1 MLLSTRQICIKVME
15 YLTRKNVKAKVK
27 YITKE
32 YKKVLSILK
41 KKMNKYEG
49 DNIHRNEML
58 KKWSIL
64 ITPLI

>member
-1 MLLSTRQICIKVME
+1 ME

-49 DNIHRNEML
+49 VNIHRNEML